1 MTINKNE
8 KIIAR
13 ILSITI
19 IIYAFFGNV
28 HYCCFNE
35 NFYTKEHEKIT
46 LYGKPI
52 NEHIGIT
59 KEELKELTSFTLH
72 YLNDTK
78 ATLDKKMNINGV
90 EREVFTDDEKAHM
103 VDVRNLNLNSVYLCI
118 VSFIV
123 FVTCFL
129 VYLYKKGSLNNLYRN
144 YKYTLLNVLIIFGI
158 IGFWVLVDF
167 NSFWTLFHKIFFT
180 GNDLWILD
188 LRKDIL
194 IMIVPPEFFNHLV
207 IRIIINFIANIFI
220 FGLLLLV
227 FSRKKKASN
236 D

>member
-90 EREVFTDDEKAHM
+90 EREVFTDDEKLHM
-103 VDVRNLNLNSVYLCI
+103 IDVQRLNIVANYICVFSLSVIIISVVIYIKNRYSLKTFKMI
-118 VSFIV
+118 FNKVLIYTLLIFSFIV
-123 FVTCFL
+123 L
-129 VYLYKKGSLNNLYRN
+129 W
-144 YKYTLLNVLIIFGI
+144 III
-158 IGFWVLVDF
+158 DF
-167 NSFWTLFHKIFFT
+167 DSFWTFFHHLFFA
-180 GNDLWILD
+180 GNDLWLLD

-194 IMIVPPEFFNHLV
+194 IMIVPPQFFNDLV
-207 IRIIINFIANIFI
+207 IKISIQFILTILTVEIIVY
-220 FGLLLLV
+220 LLNKRRL
-227 FSRKKKASN
+227 N